1 MTSSKNTCAREARS
15 EAMDRVQVQ
24 RALISVFDK
33 SGVVELAHAL
43 AAAGAEILSTGGTLK
58 ALREAQIT
66 AREVADYTGFPEMM
80 DGRVKTLHP
89 KIHGGLLG
97 RRDLAAHR
105 AAMEEHGI
113 GAIDLV
119 VVNLYPFQKTV
130 ASGAER
136 AQIVEMVDIGG
147 PSMLRSAAKNHS
159 HVAVVCD
166 PADYALI
173 AEELRGGGTTLAT
186 RQRLAAKVFACT
198 AAYDAAIAKWMTQD
212 EGSGAL
218 RYGENPHQGAAVIAD
233 VPAAGLGRARVLEGG
248 KELSYNN
255 WLDLDGAAGCVQDLP
270 GPAAVVVKHTN
281 PCGAAVARSAA
292 EALQRAW
299 DGDPLSA
306 FGSVIALNV
315 AFDRACAEFLASG
328 GKFVEV
334 IAAPLFAMDAIE
346 LLRTGPKW
354 GKNLRMVE
362 VPVLGDGSERDQDEA
377 RRIWGATLVQG
388 SDSTSGYTEELKVAG
403 TVALPTAREADLR
416 LAQTLAKHLKSN
428 AVCLVKD
435 GMLVGAGAGQMSR
448 VDSCRIAVEKAG
460 ARAQGAVAGSD
471 AFFPFPD
478 GPESLAAAGV
488 VAIVQ
493 PGGSVKDA
501 EVTAAC
507 DARGVCMVHTGAR
520 HFRH

>member
-1 MTSSKNTCAREARS
+1 
-15 EAMDRVQVQ
+15 MDRVPVK

-33 SGVVELAHAL
+33 SGVVELARAL
-43 AAAGAEILSTGGTLK
+43 AEAGAEILSTGGTLK
-58 ALREAQIT
+58 ALREVGVE
-66 AREVADYTGFPEMM
+66 AREVAEYTGFPEMM

-97 RRDLAAHR
+97 RRDLPAHR

-113 GAIDLV
+113 GEIDLV

-159 HVAVVCD
+159 HVAVICD
-166 PADYALI
+166 PADYAAV
-173 AEELRGGGTTLAT
+173 AEELRDGGTTLAT
-186 RQRLAAKVFACT
+186 RRKLAAKVFACT

-212 EGSGAL
+212 EGTGAL
-218 RYGENPHQGAAVIAD
+218 RYGENPHQAAAVIAD
-233 VPAAGLGRARVLEGG
+233 APAAGLGRARVLEGG

-255 WLDLDGAAGCVQDLP
+255 WLDLDGATGCAQDLP
-270 GPAAVVVKHTN
+270 APAAIVVKHTN
-281 PCGAAVARSAA
+281 PCGAAVASNAA
-292 EALQRAW
+292 EALTRAW
-299 DGDPLSA
+299 EGDPLSA

-315 AFDRACAEFLASG
+315 PFDRACAEFLTSG

-334 IAAPLFAMDAIE
+334 IAAPSFEPAAVEM
-346 LLRTGPKW
+346 LRNGPKW
-354 GKNLRMVE
+354 GKNLRLVE
-362 VPVLGDGSERDQDEA
+362 VPDLGDGSARNQDEA

-388 SDSTSGYTEELKVAG
+388 SDATSGYSEELKVAG
-403 TVALPTAREADLR
+403 SVAMPAGRESDLR
-416 LAQTLAKHLKSN
+416 LAQTLTKHLKSN
-428 AVCLVKD
+428 AVCLVNG

-460 ARAQGAVAGSD
+460 DRAQGAVAGSD

-478 GPESLAAAGV
+478 GPGTLADAGV
-488 VAIVQ
+488 IAIVQ
-493 PGGSVKDA
+493 PGGSVKDF

-507 DARGVCMVHTGAR
+507 DARGVCMLHTGVR